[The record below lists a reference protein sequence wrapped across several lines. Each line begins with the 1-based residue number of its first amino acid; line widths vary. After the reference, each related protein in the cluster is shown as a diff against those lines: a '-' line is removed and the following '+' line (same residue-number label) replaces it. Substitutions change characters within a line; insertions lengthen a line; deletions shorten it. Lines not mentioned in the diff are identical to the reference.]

1 MGFFF
6 FLLVT
11 ATLLIRP
18 AEQLPELHGAHVYEV
33 LIILCFVFSFG
44 SILEQ
49 FSIKS
54 LEARPITICLL
65 GLLLAVF
72 LSHMARGNGEK
83 AWLTG
88 FEFAKVV
95 VYYLLLVGN
104 VTTTARLRI
113 FLGSLGV
120 FAVLF
125 VVLSVLQYHGVI
137 TLPQPE
143 PNLLIS
149 DRNKGPE
156 GAYVKDM
163 EYDPALGQKVEF
175 RRLRGSGIFADP
187 NDLSLLLTMGVFIAL
202 YGLMDV
208 TQGIFRLGWLGPLV
222 LFVYAL
228 SLTFSRGGIIALL
241 AGAFA
246 LFYARYGWRA
256 ALVLGAPLVP
266 AAVVLFGGRMAS
278 FSTAGGTGQSRIQI
292 WSDCLDQFREAPLF
306 GIGMNDLGDYVGKAA
321 HNSFLHAFAE
331 LGVFGGMLFFGCFFF
346 AGLGLLRVCKY
357 RQYLGDP
364 DLRRLLPFVMAL
376 FAAYTIGILSLSRVE
391 TVTTYLL
398 LGLVTA
404 FFNLAMGFAPAF
416 GLQVDGKLV
425 QRWALASAGLLMATY
440 MFVRVFRA

>member
-1 MGFFF
+1 MGFFL

-18 AEQLPELHGAHVYEV
+18 GEQVPELQGAHVYEI

-44 SILEQ
+44 SILQQ
-49 FSIKS
+49 FSIKN

-65 GLLLAVF
+65 GLLVAVF
-72 LSHMARGNGEK
+72 LSHMSQGNGEK
-83 AWLTG
+83 AWLNS

-104 VTTTARLRI
+104 VTTTTRLRV

-125 VVLSVLQYHGVI
+125 VTLSVLQYHDVI

-143 PNLLIS
+143 PDLLTT
-149 DRNKGPE
+149 DRNKGPQ

-202 YGLMDV
+202 YGLMDIS
-208 TQGIFRLGWLGPLV
+208 QGIFRLGWLGPLV
-222 LFVYAL
+222 LFIYAL
-228 SLTFSRGGIIALL
+228 SLTFSRGGIVALL

-256 ALVLGAPLVP
+256 ALFLSAPLIP
-266 AAVVLFGGRMAS
+266 AAVLFFGGRLGS
-278 FSTAGGTGQSRIQI
+278 FAAAGGTGQSRLQI
-292 WSDCLDQFREAPLF
+292 WSDGLDQFRSAPLF
-306 GIGMNDLGDYVGKAA
+306 GVGMNDLGELVGKAA

-331 LGVFGGMLFFGCFFF
+331 LGLFGGTLFLGAFLF
-346 AGLGLLRVCKY
+346 AVLSLNRILKY
-357 RQYLGDP
+357 RQYLADP
-364 DLRRLLPFVMAL
+364 DLRRMLPFLLAIVI
-376 FAAYTIGILSLSRVE
+376 AYIFGILSLSRVE

-404 FFNLAMGFAPAF
+404 SVQVAMGYVPAF
-416 GLQVDGKLV
+416 GLQLDGKLV
-425 QRWALASAGLLMATY
+425 QRWALASAGFLMAAY